1 MSQNNNRA
9 VIWDMD
15 GVIVDTAS
23 YHRKAWQEVFSKQ
36 GILFTEDDFRH
47 SFGQRNDTII
57 KEVMGAEV
65 SPDILNTISSEKE
78 VIFRESI
85 RQNLRPLPGAV
96 ELMAATGKDGFL
108 MALASSAPM
117 ENIRLLIEGLGIEK
131 YFRSI
136 ISAGDVSRG
145 KPDPQVFLLA
155 ARGLEIDPR
164 SCIVIEDAVA
174 GVSAAKRAGMHCVAV
189 TNTHPRASLIEAD
202 LIVSSLTEI
211 TVKDLKRLFSQ
222 S

>member
-1 MSQNNNRA
+1 MFRSNNRA

-23 YHRKAWQEVFSKQ
+23 YHRKAWQGVFRKQ
-36 GILFTEDDFRH
+36 GIAFTEEDFRH

-57 KEVMGAEV
+57 KEVMGTEV
-65 SPDILNTISSEKE
+65 SPDELNTISSEKE

-85 RQNLRPLPGAV
+85 RQNLRPLSGAI

-108 MALASSAPM
+108 TALASSAPI
-117 ENIRLLIEGLGIEK
+117 ENIRLLLEGLGIDK
-131 YFRSI
+131 CFQSI

-155 ARGLEIDPR
+155 ARRLGVEPAN
-164 SCIVIEDAVA
+164 CIVIEDAVA
-174 GVSAAKRAGMHCVAV
+174 GVSAAKRAGMYCVAV
-189 TNTHPRASLIEAD
+189 TNTHPRDSLIEAD
-202 LIVSSLTEI
+202 IIVSSLTEI
-211 TVKDLKRLFSQ
+211 TVNDLKRLLSQ

>member
-1 MSQNNNRA
+1 MFKSNNRA

-15 GVIVDTAS
+15 GVIVDTAF
-23 YHRKAWQEVFSKQ
+23 YHRQAWQEVFGKK
-36 GILFTEDDFRH
+36 GILFSEEDFRH

-57 KEVMGAEV
+57 KEVMGTGV
-65 SPDILNTISSEKE
+65 SPDELNTISSEKE

-85 RQNLRPLPGAV
+85 SQNLRPLPGAI
-96 ELMAATGKDGFL
+96 ELITLIRQDGFL
-108 MALASSAPM
+108 TALASSAPI

-131 YFRSI
+131 CFQSI
-136 ISAGDVSRG
+136 ISARDVSRG

-155 ARGLEIDPR
+155 ARRLGTEPG

-189 TNTHPRASLIEAD
+189 TNTHPRDSLIEAD
-202 LIVSSLTEI
+202 LTVSSLTEI
-211 TVKDLKRLFSQ
+211 TVNDLKSLLSQ